1 MKQVQPERIST
12 WNCVPPAIRFLRG
25 NRNWWTLPV
34 VWTDIINVMQNKPL
48 LPKTSGYRRLY
59 NAGRKWASCI
69 LYFPMWLAR
78 PSELA
83 VGGQAVIEGVM
94 MRGQKGFAIAVR
106 RPDGVVAVKREQKVP
121 LYKKF
126 KALGIPIIRGV
137 AVLFEALMIGFRA
150 LEYSANIAAQEEP
163 VDDLDFDEDEDIPQI
178 GKFAMFTMFL
188 ISMLVGIGLF
198 VVMPNL
204 VTQWA
209 NIDEATH
216 PFLFH
221 LIAGAIRIAIFLG
234 YIIGISYMPDIKRV
248 FEYHGAEHKT
258 IHNYESDEELTI
270 INAKRKS
277 RLHPRCGTSF
287 VLTVMVVTI
296 FAFALVSGLVVTFW
310 SGFHEYHTY
319 VQKLILIPLHILT
332 VLPIAGISYEIN
344 RRCAK
349 NLESPISK
357 IVTYPGLALQRIT
370 TREPDGQQLEVA
382 IVALKRTLEF
392 GEV

>member
-1 MKQVQPERIST
+1 MHKKQ
-12 WNCVPPAIRFLRG
+12 
-25 NRNWWTLPV
+25 
-34 VWTDIINVMQNKPL
+34 PL
-48 LPKTSGYRRLY
+48 LPKTSGHKRIC

-69 LYFPMWLAR
+69 LYFPFLLAR

-106 RPDGVVAVKREQKVP
+106 RPDGYVSVKREEKVP
-121 LYKKF
+121 LYKRF

-137 AVLFEALMIGFRA
+137 VVLFEALLIGFRA
-150 LEYSANIAAQEEP
+150 LEYSANIAAQEAP
-163 VDDLDFDEDEDIPQI
+163 VDDLDFDEDEDIPQL

-198 VVMPNL
+198 VVTPNL

-221 LIAGAIRIAIFLG
+221 IIAGVIRIAIFLG

-258 IHNYESDEELTI
+258 IHNYESDEELSI

-296 FAFALVSGLVVTFW
+296 FAFALVSGLVVIFW
-310 SGFHEYHTY
+310 PGFHSYPTY
-319 VQKLILIPLHILT
+319 MQKLILIPLHILT

-349 NLESPISK
+349 NLNSPISK